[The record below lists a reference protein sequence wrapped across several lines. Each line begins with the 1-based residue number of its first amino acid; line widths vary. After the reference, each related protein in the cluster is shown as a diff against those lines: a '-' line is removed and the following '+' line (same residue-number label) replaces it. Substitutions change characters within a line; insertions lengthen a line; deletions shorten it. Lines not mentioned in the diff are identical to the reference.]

1 MIAKTV
7 AEWIDTQ
14 ISSLSVDDNL
24 TLNNLASTDREGVS
38 VLFNRNIVIDGS
50 FDNVLL
56 QIILFYFDNV
66 VGNNL
71 MDEIITA
78 LDAYRGVVGESWSV
92 AGQIEGIGLGTDKL
106 NRNIFSISVEIAYKE
121 A

>member
-7 AEWIDTQ
+7 AEWLETN
-14 ISSLSVDDNL
+14 ISSLDTDDNL
-24 TLNNLASTDREGVS
+24 TLNNLASTDKEGVS
-38 VLFNRNIVIDGS
+38 VLFNRTIVIDGS
-50 FDNVLL
+50 FNNALI
-56 QIILFYFDNV
+56 QIILFYYDNV

-92 AGQIEGIGLGTDKL
+92 AGSIEGEGLGTDKL
-106 NRNIFSISVEIAYKE
+106 NRNIFSISVEVAYKE

>member
-7 AEWIDTQ
+7 AEWLSINITDLDT
-14 ISSLSVDDNL
+14 DDNL
-24 TLNNLASTDREGVS
+24 TLNNLASTDKEGVS
-38 VLFNRNIVIDGS
+38 VLFNREIVIDGS
-50 FDNVLL
+50 FDNALL
-56 QIILFYFDNV
+56 QILIFYYDNV

-71 MDEIITA
+71 MKKIITA

-92 AGQIEGIGLGTDKL
+92 SGSIKGEGFGIDKI
-106 NRNIFSISVEIAYKE
+106 NRNIFSISVEVAYKE